1 MNDGVPIQLLIGL
14 MLAAVSMAGVAEYWL
29 HRRRL
34 AGIRVRVHVNGT
46 RGKSSVTR
54 LVAAGLRAGG
64 LRTCAKTTG
73 TLPRFIMPDGSE
85 FPVFRPARTNIIEQL
100 RIVSAAAANGAEALV
115 IECMA
120 LQPYLQW
127 LSEARMLRATHGV
140 ITNARADHLDVMGPT
155 EPDVALA
162 LAGMVPHGG
171 ALITSEQRHMQVFR
185 AAAADRR
192 SRLVEVTEPDV
203 ARVTDAEL
211 AGFSYIE
218 HAENLALAL
227 QVCAELGV
235 ERGVALAGMWAARP
249 DPGVMLDYELDFFG
263 RRLVLVNAFAAN
275 DPEST
280 ERLWRMAI
288 ERHPELTRR
297 VAVFNCRADRGDRS
311 RQLAVALAGWPPARR
326 VVLIGS
332 GTHLFARAAVKAGV
346 DAASLV
352 SADGADVNE
361 VFETI
366 LEQAGRQALV
376 VGMGNIAGPGMSLV
390 RLFRNRSKLRPAKED
405 R

>member
-1 MNDGVPIQLLIGL
+1 MTDPSVPLNLAL
-14 MLAAVSMAGVAEYWL
+14 MLLAVAGAGAAEYWL

-34 AGIRVRVHVNGT
+34 RRIPVRVHVNGT

-54 LVAAGLRAGG
+54 LIAAGLRAGG

-85 FPVFRPARTNIIEQL
+85 YPVFRPAHTNIIEQL
-100 RIVSAAAANGAEALV
+100 RVVRAAAANGAEALV

-120 LQPYLQW
+120 IQPHLQW
-127 LSEARMLRATHGV
+127 LSEARMVRATCAV

-155 EPDVALA
+155 EHDVALA
-162 LAGMVPHGG
+162 LAGTTPCGG
-171 ALITSEQRHMQVFR
+171 ALITAERRHLEVFR
-185 AAAADRR
+185 VAAADRG
-192 SRLVEVTEPDV
+192 SELVEVSEADV
-203 ARVTDAEL
+203 VAVTQKEL
-211 AGFSYIE
+211 EGFPHIE

-227 QVCAELGV
+227 RVCAALGV
-235 ERGVALAGMWAARP
+235 DRNTALRGMHAAAP
-249 DPGVMLDYELDFFG
+249 DPGAMLDHELDFFG
-263 RRLVLVNAFAAN
+263 RRVVLVNAFAAN

-280 ERLWRMAI
+280 ERLWRMALS
-288 ERHPELTRR
+288 RYPELTRR
-297 VAVFNCRADRGDRS
+297 VAVFNCRADRADRS
-311 RQLAVALAGWPPARR
+311 RQLGLALAAWPPADR

-332 GTHLFARAAVKAGV
+332 GTHLFARAAVQAGV
-346 DAASLV
+346 DPASMV

-366 LEQAGRQALV
+366 VEQAGRAALV
-376 VGMGNIAGPGMSLV
+376 VGMGNIAGPGMGLV
-390 RLFRNRSKLRPAKED
+390 RLFRNRSKLKKEKD